1 MNRFNLIHKGSALAG
16 MILLIYPFSTLI
28 GEEDAMAIE
37 EPSYSVV
44 ESYDDFE
51 IRSYE
56 ANLVAQI
63 KTQGEFD
70 SAGNQ
75 GFRALADYIFGN
87 NDKKSKIA
95 MTAPVKMSGT
105 GTADEYN
112 IQFVMPRELKKEDLP
127 QPKNQDLKILSIPKK
142 LMAVHRYS
150 GTWSRERFLEHQ
162 QILLTQIKSHGYQPV
177 SEAIFAR
184 YNPPFIPWFL
194 RRNEV
199 WIEVQK

>member
-1 MNRFNLIHKGSALAG
+1 MNRFRVIHNGSILAG
-16 MILLIYPFSTLI
+16 MIIFLYPFSTFI
-28 GEEDAMAIE
+28 WEDVVMATE
-37 EPSYSVV
+37 EPAYSVV

-75 GFRALADYIFGN
+75 GFRVLADYIFGN
-87 NDKKSKIA
+87 NNKKSKIA

-127 QPKNQDLKILSIPKK
+127 QPKNQDLKILSIPK
-142 LMAVHRYS
+142 S
-150 GTWSRERFLEHQ
+150 
-162 QILLTQIKSHGYQPV
+162 
-177 SEAIFAR
+177 
-184 YNPPFIPWFL
+184 
-194 RRNEV
+194 
-199 WIEVQK
+199 